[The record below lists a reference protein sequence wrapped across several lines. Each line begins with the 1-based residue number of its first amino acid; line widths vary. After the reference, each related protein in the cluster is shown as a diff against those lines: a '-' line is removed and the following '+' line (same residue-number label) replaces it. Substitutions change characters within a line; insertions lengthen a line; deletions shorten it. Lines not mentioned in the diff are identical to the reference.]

1 MSKAPKRT
9 TKQQERTELPPG
21 ARWRGNSIQVQV
33 YRGYDAA
40 TKRRLY
46 ASGTAKTVEDAW
58 QLWAELK
65 RQVEQQEYTPPTR
78 QTVAAFL
85 EEWLE
90 KSAKPNVKPSTYAR
104 YELDVRLHINPHIGN
119 VPLSR
124 LTPER
129 VEKMLADLSG
139 TISENS
145 RRHVFRVLSRALKVA
160 VRWKRV
166 ARNVCDAIEPPKG
179 AEPELVVLTPA
190 DVDRLLKATEGDR
203 LHALYVMAVHTGM
216 RRGELFALRW
226 QDVDFDEGIA
236 WVRQTLLA
244 SGTNPQFGTPK
255 NSKPR
260 PVPLSADVLEALGRH
275 RVQQELERLHYGDD
289 YRDYDLIFCQPNGA
303 PIDGSSFNKWHW
315 TRVRKAAKLPEGTR
329 FHDLRHTFVSRALA
343 AGANLRAVS
352 EMVGHHDPG
361 FTARRYAHA
370 LQDDKKEAVRLL
382 HQYLN
387 RTATVEADS

>member
-1 MSKAPKRT
+1 
-9 TKQQERTELPPG
+9 
-21 ARWRGNSIQVQV
+21 GNSIQVQV

-104 YELDVRLHINPHIGN
+104 YELDVRLHITPHIGN

-166 ARNVCDAIEPPKG
+166 ARNVCDAIEPPK
-179 AEPELVVLTPA
+179 APEPELVILTAA
-190 DVDRLLKATEGDR
+190 DVERLLKVTEGDR

-226 QDVDFDEGIA
+226 SDIDFNEGVA

-244 SGTNPQFGTPK
+244 SGTNPK
-255 NSKPR
+255 
-260 PVPLSADVLEALGRH
+260 
-275 RVQQELERLHYGDD
+275 
-289 YRDYDLIFCQPNGA
+289 
-303 PIDGSSFNKWHW
+303 
-315 TRVRKAAKLPEGTR
+315 
-329 FHDLRHTFVSRALA
+329 
-343 AGANLRAVS
+343 
-352 EMVGHHDPG
+352 
-361 FTARRYAHA
+361 
-370 LQDDKKEAVRLL
+370 
-382 HQYLN
+382 
-387 RTATVEADS
+387 